1 MEHITDD
8 MNIVNKAI
16 TTKAQF
22 YSLYK
27 FKT

>member
-1 MEHITDD
+1 MDHVTDD

-22 YSLYK
+22 YSLSK